1 MTKKIDN
8 AYITLLVI
16 ALALCLM
23 PALLPKASLVLAT
36 EFCIVLAIALAWNL
50 LAGFSGI
57 VLIGMPLFIGVGGYT
72 LYIVANLLAIPPY
85 PVIAVGG
92 AVSAILAF
100 FLSPLLFRLQGAQL
114 AIGSWVLAEVARLV
128 CLVTPAVG
136 AGGGLNLEVI
146 KSVARGW
153 RLTLNFAFAA
163 LVLLITLVLI
173 VALLKSRFGLGLRAM
188 RDSDAAAE
196 AMGVRTARV
205 KLYTLVLAAG
215 LSGAAGACYY
225 ITSIQITPSSA
236 FSQNWIAMTIFIVI
250 LGGIGSVEG
259 PIFGA
264 IVYFLLRETL
274 SGLGPGYFVIS
285 GLLAIVVTIFLP
297 EGVWGLVRRIIGI
310 DLLPIAH
317 QPSIEPPAS
326 PPSNLQIQEKLS

>member
-23 PALLPKASLVLAT
+23 PIVLPKAGLALAT
-36 EFCIVLAIALAWNL
+36 EFCVVLTIALAWNL
-50 LAGFSGI
+50 LGGFSGI
-57 VLIGMPLFIGVGGYT
+57 VLIGMPLFIGIGGYT
-72 LYIVANLLAIPPY
+72 LYIVANFLAVPPY
-85 PVIAVGG
+85 PVIAICA
-92 AVSAILAF
+92 AVSAILAYV
-100 FLSPLLFRLQGAQL
+100 LSPLLFRLQGAQL
-114 AIGSWVLAEVARLV
+114 AIGSWVMAEIARLL

-136 AGGGLNLEVI
+136 AGGGLNLEVM
-146 KSVARGW
+146 KSVARNW
-153 RLTLNFAFAA
+153 RLPLNFASAA
-163 LVLLITLVLI
+163 LVLFITLLAI
-173 VALLKSRFGLGLRAM
+173 VVLLKSRFGLGLRAM

-196 AMGVRTARV
+196 AMGVRTNRV
-205 KLYTLVLAAG
+205 RLYTLVLAAG
-215 LSGAAGACYY
+215 ISGAAGACYY
-225 ITSIQITPSSA
+225 ITSIQITPNSA

-297 EGVWGLVRRIIGI
+297 EGVWGLVRRVIRI
-310 DLLPIAH
+310 DLLPVAH
-317 QPSIEPPAS
+317 QPSAEPPAL
-326 PPSNLQIQEKLS
+326 PSAHLQTQEILS

>member
-1 MTKKIDN
+1 MTKKFDN
-8 AYITLLVI
+8 AYITLFFI
-16 ALALCLM
+16 ALALCVM
-23 PALLPKASLVLAT
+23 PAVLPKAGLVLAT
-36 EFCIVLAIALAWNL
+36 EFCVVLAIALAWNL

-72 LYIVANLLAIPPY
+72 LYIAANYLSIPPY
-85 PVIAVGG
+85 PVIAVGAAMS
-92 AVSAILAF
+92 AVLAYV
-100 FLSPLLFRLQGAQL
+100 LSPLLFRFQGAQL
-114 AIGSWVLAEVARLV
+114 AIVSWVLAEVARLL

-136 AGGGLNLEVI
+136 AGGGLNLEVM
-146 KSVARGW
+146 KSVARSW
-153 RLTLNFAFAA
+153 RLPLNYAFAA
-163 LVLLITLVLI
+163 LVLFMTLLAI
-173 VALLKSRFGLGLRAM
+173 VVLLKSRFGLGLRAM

-196 AMGVRTARV
+196 AMGVRTSRIR
-205 KLYTLVLAAG
+205 LYTLVLAAA

-225 ITSIQITPSSA
+225 ITSIQITPGSA

-285 GLLAIVVTIFLP
+285 GLLAILVTIFLP
-297 EGVWGLVRRIIGI
+297 EGVWGLVRRAIRI
-310 DLLPIAH
+310 DLLPVAH
-317 QPSIEPPAS
+317 KPTAAAEPSS
-326 PPSNLQIQEKLS
+326 TTLKTQETLS

>member
-1 MTKKIDN
+1 MTRKIDN

-16 ALALCLM
+16 AFTLCLI
-23 PALLPKASLVLAT
+23 PAVLPKAGLVLAT

-72 LYIVANLLAIPPY
+72 LYIVANYLAIPPY
-85 PVIAVGG
+85 PVIAIAGVV
-92 AVSAILAF
+92 AAALAYL
-100 FLSPLLFRLQGAQL
+100 LSPVLFRLQGAQL

-136 AGGGLNLEVI
+136 AGGGLNLEVM
-146 KSVARGW
+146 KSVARSW
-153 RLTLNFAFAA
+153 RLTLNFGFAA
-163 LVLLITLVLI
+163 LVLLLTLVLI
-173 VALLKSRFGLGLRAM
+173 VVLLKSRFGLGLRAM
-188 RDSDAAAE
+188 RDSEAAAE

-285 GLLAIVVTIFLP
+285 GLLAILVTICLP
-297 EGVWGLVRRIIGI
+297 EGVWGLVRRVIRI

-317 QPSIEPPAS
+317 QPSIEPAS
-326 PPSNLQIQEKLS
+326 PPTTTVSIQENLS

>member
-23 PALLPKASLVLAT
+23 PIVLPKAGLALAT
-36 EFCIVLAIALAWNL
+36 EFCVVLTIALAWNL
-50 LAGFSGI
+50 LGGFSGI
-57 VLIGMPLFIGVGGYT
+57 VLIGMPLFIGIGGYT
-72 LYIVANLLAIPPY
+72 LYIVANFLAVPPY
-85 PVIAVGG
+85 PVIAICA
-92 AVSAILAF
+92 AVSAILAYV
-100 FLSPLLFRLQGAQL
+100 LSPLLFRLQGAQL
-114 AIGSWVLAEVARLV
+114 AIGSWVMAEIARLL

-136 AGGGLNLEVI
+136 AGGGLNLEVM
-146 KSVARGW
+146 KSVARNW
-153 RLTLNFAFAA
+153 RLPLNFASAA
-163 LVLLITLVLI
+163 LVLFITLLAI
-173 VALLKSRFGLGLRAM
+173 VVLLKSRFGLGLRAM

-196 AMGVRTARV
+196 AMGVRTNRV
-205 KLYTLVLAAG
+205 RLYTLVLAAG
-215 LSGAAGACYY
+215 ISGAAGACYY

-297 EGVWGLVRRIIGI
+297 EGVWGLVRRVIRI
-310 DLLPIAH
+310 DLLPVAH
-317 QPSIEPPAS
+317 KPSAEPPALPS
-326 PPSNLQIQEKLS
+326 SNLQPQEILS

>member
-8 AYITLLVI
+8 AYITLFVI

-23 PALLPKASLVLAT
+23 PILLSKAGLALAT
-36 EFCIVLAIALAWNL
+36 EFCVVLTVALAWNL
-50 LAGFSGI
+50 LGGFSGI
-57 VLIGMPLFIGVGGYT
+57 VLIGMPLFIGIGGYT
-72 LYIVANLLAIPPY
+72 LYIVANFLAIPPY
-85 PVIAVGG
+85 PVIVICGVVA
-92 AVSAILAF
+92 AILAYV
-100 FLSPLLFRLQGAQL
+100 LSPLLFRLQGAQL
-114 AIGSWVLAEVARLV
+114 AIGSWVMAEIARLL
-128 CLVTPAVG
+128 CLVTPATG
-136 AGGGLNLEVI
+136 AGGGLNLEVM
-146 KSVARGW
+146 KLVARNW
-153 RLTLNFAFAA
+153 RLPLNFASAA
-163 LVLLITLVLI
+163 LVLFATLLAI
-173 VALLKSRFGLGLRAM
+173 VVLLKSRFGLGLRAM

-196 AMGVRTARV
+196 AMGVRTSRV
-205 KLYTLVLAAG
+205 RLYTLILAAG

-225 ITSIQITPSSA
+225 ITSIQITPNSA

-297 EGVWGLVRRIIGI
+297 EGVWGLVRRVIRI
-310 DLLPIAH
+310 DLLPVAH
-317 QPSIEPPAS
+317 TPSAEPPALPS
-326 PPSNLQIQEKLS
+326 SNLQPQEILS